1 MLITVSIFSHLKKVN
16 KTSTE
21 VRVEA
26 HVKELVKEV
35 FDRRL
40 IGKIVS
46 DTGSHS
52 VSTGTNTKRPELQ
65 AMIKS
70 LRPDDC
76 IVICKLDRLCR
87 SLQDMFKTLEDQE

>member
-1 MLITVSIFSHLKKVN
+1 MSKYDSKTLLLCQLLCQFLVMSKEVN

-21 VRVEA
+21 ARVEA

-52 VSTGTNTKRPELQ
+52 VSLGYDKYNKRVRKRLGADFNYANQ
-65 AMIKS
+65 F
-70 LRPDDC
+70 
-76 IVICKLDRLCR
+76 KLI
-87 SLQDMFKTLEDQE
+87 

>member
-1 MLITVSIFSHLKKVN
+1 MSKYDSKTLLLCQLLSQFFVISKKVN

-26 HVKELVKEV
+26 HMKELVKEV

-52 VSTGTNTKRPELQ
+52 VSLELIPSALSSKRC
-65 AMIKS
+65 S
-70 LRPDDC
+70 RP
-76 IVICKLDRLCR
+76 
-87 SLQDMFKTLEDQE
+87 

>member
-1 MLITVSIFSHLKKVN
+1 MSKYDSKTLLLCQLLCQFLVMSKEVN

-21 VRVEA
+21 ARVEA

-52 VSTGTNTKRPELQ
+52 VSLGYDKYN
-65 AMIKS
+65 KS
-70 LRPDDC
+70 
-76 IVICKLDRLCR
+76 
-87 SLQDMFKTLEDQE
+87 F

>member
-1 MLITVSIFSHLKKVN
+1 MSKYDSKTLLLCQLLCQFLVISKKVN

-52 VSTGTNTKRPELQ
+52 VSLELKPSDLKSKRY
-65 AMIKS
+65 S
-70 LRPDDC
+70 NR
-76 IVICKLDRLCR
+76 
-87 SLQDMFKTLEDQE
+87 